1 MLKNALFDGVV
12 FRSDLSNICLVASLQ
27 TMLCLWYVDLSI
39 AFYLDLFCHRA
50 IDVVLLVSYG
60 AD

>member
-1 MLKNALFDGVV
+1 VLKNALFDGVV

-39 AFYLDLFCHRA
+39 AFYLDLFLPSSNRRGS
-50 IDVVLLVSYG
+50 VSKLWS
-60 AD
+60 